1 MTGGAPD
8 NGPAK
13 SLEATEIAG
22 AAGTSDTANAAEVA
36 SHSRR
41 RHGKRWGSRRR
52 LMTIL
57 PVVLVLIGVGVLIY
71 PVVAT
76 QHNNADQQRLADMY
90 TSHVEEAGENVV
102 AQQQAAAE
110 EYNAHLESSPIL
122 DPWLESQRPDTPQY
136 QEYLNQLN
144 IDEVM
149 GRIVIPSIHSDL
161 PIYHGT
167 QTDTLTKGI
176 GHLFG
181 TSLPI
186 GGTST
191 HSVLTGH
198 TGLGTATLFDRLTDL
213 KKGDSFY
220 ISVLG
225 KTLKYEVTDIQ
236 VVLPSETESLNQV
249 PGRDL
254 VTLITCTPY
263 GVNTHRLL
271 VTGERVPMD
280 PATADSEIA
289 AATPAPMQTWQ
300 VIIIWAVAIILTI
313 LVLSIATALWRRR
326 RRAAEKAADVPGRR
340 VGNPRPQPP
349 ATSSK
354 VQGRRSG
361 PWPGRVTRPRG
372 RRASPRGRGNGSA
385 GERTWLTRSLAWFG
399 PTRRRRRAA
408 PR

>member
-1 MTGGAPD
+1 MSTDLDAPTALRSADPEASRPSRWPGRPLKEQMTGGAPD
-8 NGPAK
+8 NDLTAAA
-13 SLEATEIAG
+13 EAAAATG
-22 AAGTSDTANAAEVA
+22 AAGAEASEGANAVEVS

-57 PVVLVLIGVGVLIY
+57 PVLLVLIGVGVLIY

-90 TSHVEEAGENVV
+90 TSHVEEAGEDVI

-110 EYNAHLESSPIL
+110 EYNANLESSPIL

-136 QEYLNQLN
+136 QEYLDQLN

-167 QTDTLTKGI
+167 QTDTLAKGI

-198 TGLGTATLFDRLTDL
+198 TGLGTATLFDHLTDL
-213 KKGDSFY
+213 KKGDAFY

-236 VVLPSETESLNQV
+236 VVLPTETESLNQV

-271 VTGERVPMD
+271 VTGERVPID
-280 PATADSEIA
+280 PTTADAEIA

-300 VIIIWAVAIILTI
+300 VVIIWAVAIILTI
-313 LVLSIATALWRRR
+313 LALSIATALWRRR
-326 RRAAEKAADVPGRR
+326 RRAAEKTADAPAPKDGPEEGAAADDESAADG
-340 VGNPRPQPP
+340 
-349 ATSSK
+349 SE
-354 VQGRRSG
+354 
-361 PWPGRVTRPRG
+361 
-372 RRASPRGRGNGSA
+372 ASA
-385 GERTWLTRSLAWFG
+385 DT
-399 PTRRRRRAA
+399 PTDDL
-408 PR
+408 

>member
-1 MTGGAPD
+1 MSIDLDAPTALRSAEPEVSRPSRWPGRPLKEQMTGGAPD
-8 NGPAK
+8 AGL
-13 SLEATEIAG
+13 LEAI
-22 AAGTSDTANAAEVA
+22 DAAEAPGSADAVEVS

-41 RHGKRWGSRRR
+41 RHGKRWDPRR
-52 LMTIL
+52 LMTAL
-57 PVVLVLIGVGVLIY
+57 PVLLVLIGVGVLIY

-76 QHNNADQQRLADMY
+76 QHNNADQQRLAEMY
-90 TSHVEEAGENVV
+90 ASHVEESGEDVI
-102 AQQQAAAE
+102 AQQRAAAE
-110 EYNAHLESSPIL
+110 EYNAHRESSPVL

-136 QEYLNQLN
+136 QEYLSQLN
-144 IDEVM
+144 LDEAM

-167 QTDTLTKGI
+167 QSDTLAKGV

-186 GGTST
+186 GGAST

-198 TGLGTATLFDRLTDL
+198 TGLGTATLFDHLTDL

-220 ISVLG
+220 VFVLG
-225 KTLKYEVTDIQ
+225 KTLKYEVADIR

-280 PATADSEIA
+280 PVTADAEIA
-289 AATPAPMQTWQ
+289 GATPAPMETWQ
-300 VIIIWAVAIILTI
+300 VIIIWVVAIILTI
-313 LVLSIATALWRRR
+313 LALSIATALRRR
-326 RRAAEKAADVPGRR
+326 RRCPTD
-340 VGNPRPQPP
+340 
-349 ATSSK
+349 SS
-354 VQGRRSG
+354 
-361 PWPGRVTRPRG
+361 
-372 RRASPRGRGNGSA
+372 A
-385 GERTWLTRSLAWFG
+385 
-399 PTRRRRRAA
+399 
-408 PR
+408 